1 MELKNKLDIIS
12 KRVDILNKKITILL
26 IVSGAIWIYGIK
38 GNDSLLFLASVFL
51 FFISS
56 IFLLTNFLSLNDLDK
71 TLKELE
77 NE

>member
-1 MELKNKLDIIS
+1 MELEDKLDLIS
-12 KRVDILNKKITILL
+12 KRVDVLNKKITILL

-38 GNDSLLFLASVFL
+38 SNGSLLFLTSVFL
-51 FFISS
+51 FLISS
-56 IFLLTNFLSLNDLDK
+56 IFLLINFLSLNDLDK